1 MEKKKHI
8 TWAKDDFI
16 DLVLSWSINDIF
28 DETLYQNKVEKI
40 SESFESV
47 DHYLSSFSF
56 PLLEESRADIAA
68 SLKDIVKAPFAELI
82 SVDEVEPNGSLVFS
96 VEFDYWRNKCSDG
109 RVPYSTSC
117 GDIVVISSVKPE
129 SANDL
134 QRSGYWTFASVID
147 ANENDTSTNF
157 IVRVPPS
164 SGFVKGRRSWH
175 VVFLVNVMP
184 SSRVWNALRVKEN
197 WYMIEKV
204 LCPVHEKSI
213 EQKCDVCSEYDGPVG
228 VVTSTLLS
236 KLNDS
241 QANAIFTSL
250 AAVKC
255 HHKASF
261 GLIYGPPGTGKT
273 HTLSVMLIALLHM
286 KCRTVTCAPTDV
298 AAALV
303 AFQLVKLV
311 RESFKNEFDG
321 FCPLGDI
328 LFLGTKNYA
337 DVQVVAEISLEYRVN
352 RLMECLAAETGWKD
366 CLRTVISFLEDYQY
380 FDVKNELIKIKSRF
394 SRAASSLRRCML
406 VICTHVPI
414 RFLGEGNIEK
424 IVRSLSVLDSLEEML
439 IQQPF
444 GVSLSSECLVLKD
457 LQKSLGT
464 LDFPSA
470 TSKGQIIE
478 FCIQMASSFFC
489 AASTS
494 YKLHSVDMKPFD
506 LVIIDD
512 ANQMKECESVLLL
525 QLRGLKHVV
534 LAGDE
539 CQLSSIVKSRIS
551 REAGFGKSLF
561 ERLGSLGHA
570 KHILNIQYRMHPSIS
585 QFPNSVFHRR
595 QILDAYDVDRKAYE
609 KMYLAGQRF
618 GPYAFINVPWGEE
631 ELDNLGHRRNLVE
644 VALVMQLLQSLF
656 NAWSTSKMKL
666 SVGVISPYAAQVL
679 AIEDRLSQK
688 YNKHANFEVNV
699 KTIDG
704 FLGWEYDVVIVST
717 VRSNHAG
724 SVGFLSSFHWTNVTL
739 TRARHCLW
747 ILGNEQ
753 TLMNSNSI
761 WEALVRDAK
770 DRQCFFHA
778 DEDTD
783 MRKTILDVK
792 KELDQLDDFLNRDSI
807 LFKEK
812 RWKVVFS
819 ENFRKS
825 FRKLASSCLRKY
837 VLTLL
842 VKLASGWRP
851 KRKNVELVC
860 ESSNQVVNQFKVA
873 EGRYIVC
880 TVDIQKEIIYTQ
892 VLKVWDI
899 LPLEE
904 VPAFLRRL
912 DALFLM
918 YTYEFIGLCKAKYF
932 EGDLEV
938 PRTWK
943 TLRVVQYKRDTESEL
958 NRDSG
963 YVESSSV
970 SESFLLMKFYSLSS
984 GLVIHMLSDSHGEG
998 VDVPFEVTN
1007 EEREIILSPKS
1018 SFILGRSGTG
1028 KTTVLTMKLSQREQQ
1043 HHCSIH
1049 GLNVSEVAGIGS
1061 FEETEQSR
1069 YIGEASKT
1077 TLHQLFVT
1085 VSPRLCFAVNKQ
1097 VSQLKRFA
1105 LGGSFWAESSFETD
1119 DLDGMTRFRDIPNS
1133 FIDIPCKNYPLVIT
1147 FHKFLMMLDGSVGSS
1162 YFDRFNLKW
1171 KPSKDKSLRAVA
1183 VETFIREKEI
1193 NYGRFCCSYWPH
1205 FRSQLTKNLDPS
1217 RVYIEIMSHIKGGER
1232 ARDFRDGKLSR
1243 DAYVSMSKKRVSN
1256 LSDEKREGLY
1266 DIFLAYEKMKVK
1278 RGEFDVSDLVNDL
1291 HLRLKRHPLGGDK
1304 MDFVYIDEVQDLT
1317 MRQLSL
1323 FKYICR
1329 NVDEGFVFSGDTA
1342 QTIARGIDFRFQDIR
1357 SLFYTEFV
1365 MDSKRIAS
1373 RNDKGHLSGVFQL
1386 RQNFRTHSGV
1396 LKFAQSVINLLSH
1409 FFPRSVDVLEPE
1421 TSLIDGPAPVLLKP
1435 GHGENAIVT
1444 IFGNKGNSSGKIVG
1458 FGAEQVILVRDES
1471 AKQEIYGLVG
1481 QKALILTI
1489 VECKGLEFEDV
1500 LLYNFFSSSPLGSQ
1514 WRVIYAF
1521 MKERGVADFSF
1532 PSFCD
1537 TRHNILC
1544 SELKQLYV
1552 AITRTRRRLWIYES
1566 VDEFSRPMVN
1576 YWRNLSLIEVKNVDN
1591 SVTDTLQ
1598 SFSTPKEWKSRGMK
1612 VNSIFLIPLLQLNA
1626 LSTSFHR
1633 PKVFAVLMQLFWEKN
1648 YEMALM
1654 CFKQAGETG
1663 WEKRAKADG
1672 LMATAEQLRSSD
1684 PNKARTCLL
1693 EAAQIFYSIDRF
1705 KSAADCF
1712 YDVKDYKQAGTIYLD
1727 KCGDLIKAAECFLL
1741 AGHYKRAAELY
1752 AKGNYFKEC
1761 LSACT
1766 KGKCYVLGLEY
1777 IENWKQ
1783 RAGQRSYAGKIAVD
1797 IDEIGIEFLENCAAN
1812 YFTLKDRESMMKFV
1826 NAFPTKEMKR
1836 RFLMSR
1842 KCLDEL
1848 LLLEQESGNFAEAA
1862 EIARLNG
1869 DILREADLFGKVGDY
1884 DKAC

>member
-1 MEKKKHI
+1 M
-8 TWAKDDFI
+8 
-16 DLVLSWSINDIF
+16 
-28 DETLYQNKVEKI
+28 
-40 SESFESV
+40 
-47 DHYLSSFSF
+47 
-56 PLLEESRADIAA
+56 PR
-68 SLKDIVKAPFAELI
+68 IV
-82 SVDEVEPNGSLVFS
+82 S
-96 VEFDYWRNKCSDG
+96 
-109 RVPYSTSC
+109 
-117 GDIVVISSVKPE
+117 
-129 SANDL
+129 
-134 QRSGYWTFASVID
+134 
-147 ANENDTSTNF
+147 
-157 IVRVPPS
+157 
-164 SGFVKGRRSWH
+164 
-175 VVFLVNVMP
+175 
-184 SSRVWNALRVKEN
+184 
-197 WYMIEKV
+197 
-204 LCPVHEKSI
+204 
-213 EQKCDVCSEYDGPVG
+213 
-228 VVTSTLLS
+228 
-236 KLNDS
+236 
-241 QANAIFTSL
+241 
-250 AAVKC
+250 
-255 HHKASF
+255 ASF
-261 GLIYGPPGTGKT
+261 
-273 HTLSVMLIALLHM
+273 M
-286 KCRTVTCAPTDV
+286 
-298 AAALV
+298 
-303 AFQLVKLV
+303 
-311 RESFKNEFDG
+311 
-321 FCPLGDI
+321 
-328 LFLGTKNYA
+328 
-337 DVQVVAEISLEYRVN
+337 
-352 RLMECLAAETGWKD
+352 
-366 CLRTVISFLEDYQY
+366 
-380 FDVKNELIKIKSRF
+380 
-394 SRAASSLRRCML
+394 
-406 VICTHVPI
+406 
-414 RFLGEGNIEK
+414 
-424 IVRSLSVLDSLEEML
+424 
-439 IQQPF
+439 
-444 GVSLSSECLVLKD
+444 
-457 LQKSLGT
+457 
-464 LDFPSA
+464 
-470 TSKGQIIE
+470 
-478 FCIQMASSFFC
+478 QM
-489 AASTS
+489 
-494 YKLHSVDMKPFD
+494 
-506 LVIIDD
+506 
-512 ANQMKECESVLLL
+512 
-525 QLRGLKHVV
+525 
-534 LAGDE
+534 
-539 CQLSSIVKSRIS
+539 
-551 REAGFGKSLF
+551 
-561 ERLGSLGHA
+561 
-570 KHILNIQYRMHPSIS
+570 
-585 QFPNSVFHRR
+585 
-595 QILDAYDVDRKAYE
+595 
-609 KMYLAGQRF
+609 
-618 GPYAFINVPWGEE
+618 
-631 ELDNLGHRRNLVE
+631 
-644 VALVMQLLQSLF
+644 
-656 NAWSTSKMKL
+656 
-666 SVGVISPYAAQVL
+666 
-679 AIEDRLSQK
+679 
-688 YNKHANFEVNV
+688 
-699 KTIDG
+699 
-704 FLGWEYDVVIVST
+704 
-717 VRSNHAG
+717 
-724 SVGFLSSFHWTNVTL
+724 
-739 TRARHCLW
+739 
-747 ILGNEQ
+747 
-753 TLMNSNSI
+753 
-761 WEALVRDAK
+761 
-770 DRQCFFHA
+770 
-778 DEDTD
+778 EDTD

-792 KELDQLDDFLNRDSI
+792 KELDQLDDFLNGDSI

-851 KRKNVELVC
+851 KRNNVELVC

-943 TLRVVQYKRDTESEL
+943 ILC
-958 NRDSG
+958 
-963 YVESSSV
+963 
-970 SESFLLMKFYSLSS
+970 
-984 GLVIHMLSDSHGEG
+984 LVTHMLSNSHGEG

-1028 KTTVLTMKLSQREQQ
+1028 KTTVLTMKLFQNEQQ

-1049 GLNVSEVAGIGS
+1049 GLNVSETMFCGQQTS
-1061 FEETEQSR
+1061 FTTEKASR
-1069 YIGEASKT
+1069 
-1077 TLHQLFVT
+1077 L
-1085 VSPRLCFAVNKQ
+1085 
-1097 VSQLKRFA
+1097 FA

-1133 FIDIPCKNYPLVIT
+1133 FIDIPCENYPLVIT

-1193 NYGRFCCSYWPH
+1193 NYGPFCCSYWPH
-1205 FRSQLTKNLDPS
+1205 FRSELTKNLDPS

-1232 ARDFRDGKLSR
+1232 ARDFHDGKLSR

-1329 NVDEGFVFSGDTA
+1329 NVDEGFVFSCDTA
-1342 QTIARGIDFRFQDIR
+1342 QTIARGIDFWFADIR

-1386 RQNFRTHSGV
+1386 RQNFRTHSG
-1396 LKFAQSVINLLSH
+1396 
-1409 FFPRSVDVLEPE
+1409 
-1421 TSLIDGPAPVLLKP
+1421 
-1435 GHGENAIVT
+1435 
-1444 IFGNKGNSSGKIVG
+1444 GNSSGKIVG

-1552 AITRTRRRLWIYES
+1552 AITRTRRRLWICES
-1566 VDEFSRPMVN
+1566 VDEFSRPMFN
-1576 YWRNLSLIEVKNVDN
+1576 YWRNLSLMEVKNVDN

-1598 SFSTPKEWKSRGMK
+1598 SFSTPEEWKSRGM
-1612 VNSIFLIPLLQLNA
+1612 
-1626 LSTSFHR
+1626 
-1633 PKVFAVLMQLFWEKN
+1633 
-1648 YEMALM
+1648 
-1654 CFKQAGETG
+1654 
-1663 WEKRAKADG
+1663 
-1672 LMATAEQLRSSD
+1672 
-1684 PNKARTCLL
+1684 KARTCLL
-1693 EAAQIFYSIDRF
+1693 EAAQIFYSIGRF
-1705 KSAADCF
+1705 KYAADCF

-1783 RAGQRSYAGKIAVD
+1783 CAGQRSYAGKIAVD

-1812 YFTLKDRESMMKFV
+1812 YFTFKDRESMMKFV

-1842 KCLDEL
+1842 KCLEEL